1 MQGRNL
7 FGGRAE
13 VGRFVRVIDRNA
25 PLEVNIN
32 ICTDFITNKGSAKNT
47 WGLIGSVKTRE
58 TMNEPLS
65 SYFPDLLT
73 SVNFYP
79 YVQRV
84 VTFKS
89 VALWTTDNLHRDS
102 LPV

>member
-1 MQGRNL
+1 MLKTRG
-7 FGGRAE
+7 
-13 VGRFVRVIDRNA
+13 D
-25 PLEVNIN
+25 
-32 ICTDFITNKGSAKNT
+32 
-47 WGLIGSVKTRE
+47 IGSVKTRE
-58 TMNEPLS
+58 TMHEPMS

-73 SVNFYP
+73 TVNFYP

-102 LPV
+102 LPRVIFQILQGYTASTGFLKPNVQSKHLLQATAYLLRDGHTNTC